1 MKKIVILAPI
11 SNNYINYFDAI
22 SGDKDNHYLIF
33 AMERHRDNYPETL
46 PENIKFVFLKIWN
59 EEYIDYVISQTFGQ
73 QIDYVY
79 AYSEEEI
86 IFAAKLGKKYQVTLG
101 QSLTSAEEFRNK
113 LTMVKAAEQ
122 AHVAVPVTGR
132 SITCLI

>member
-22 SGDKDNHYLIF
+22 SGDKDNRYLIF

-73 QIDYVY
+73 QIDYV
-79 AYSEEEI
+79 
-86 IFAAKLGKKYQVTLG
+86 L
-101 QSLTSAEEFRNK
+101 SLI
-113 LTMVKAAEQ
+113 
-122 AHVAVPVTGR
+122 H
-132 SITCLI
+132 I

>member
-22 SGDKDNHYLIF
+22 SGDKDNRYLIF

-59 EEYIDYVISQTFGQ
+59 EE
-73 QIDYVY
+73 
-79 AYSEEEI
+79 
-86 IFAAKLGKKYQVTLG
+86 
-101 QSLTSAEEFRNK
+101 
-113 LTMVKAAEQ
+113 
-122 AHVAVPVTGR
+122 
-132 SITCLI
+132 